1 MTGFAIGSLQGGA
14 EEQAALRIDG
24 RAYRL
29 SELARAARVDLP
41 ATTLGLFDRW
51 QTTFPVLEEL
61 ARSLRDLDVR
71 AVEGPSAALAQ
82 PVRPRKVFCVG
93 ANYADHLAEMG
104 DPAQRQPGRAPF
116 FFLKPA
122 TTALCGPGDTV
133 RIPRDCGFFDWEV
146 EVVAVFGAGGAD
158 IPPDQA
164 MNHVAGY
171 TLGIDFTARDQFIDP
186 GLLFKFNFSLGKC
199 QDDTAP
205 IGPWIVPS
213 AYLDGRDLDFSLDL
227 NGTRK
232 QSSNTR
238 HMLYGLDEQIAEIS
252 RRIRIEPGDILFTG
266 SPAGVGFPRG
276 ESVSDGDQVTARAT
290 GIGEFTVTARA
301 PYFSGADHCQGSS
314 TMRPV
319 ALPASSS

>member
-1 MTGFAIGSLQGGA
+1 MTGFAIGSLLDGA
-14 EEQAALRIDG
+14 AEQAALRIDG

-29 SELARAARVDLP
+29 SDLARAAHVDLP
-41 ATTLGLFDRW
+41 GTTLGLFAQW
-51 QTTFPVLEEL
+51 QATFPVLEDL
-61 ARSLRDLDVR
+61 ARSLPGLDVP
-71 AVEGPSAALAQ
+71 AVDEPAAVLGQ

-104 DPAQRQPGRAPF
+104 NPAERQPGRAPF

-133 RIPRDCGFFDWEV
+133 RIPRGCTFFDWEV
-146 EVVAVFGAGGAD
+146 EVVVVFGAGGGD
-158 IPPDQA
+158 IPPGQA

-171 TLGIDFTARDQFIDP
+171 TLGIDFTARDQFVDP

-213 AYLDGRDLDFSLDL
+213 AYLDGRDVDFSLDV

-238 HMLYGLDEQIAEIS
+238 QMLYGLDEQIAEIS

-276 ESVSDGDQVTARAT
+276 ESVKDGDQFTARAT
-290 GIGEFTVTARA
+290 GIGELMVTARA
-301 PYFSGADHCQGSS
+301 SGIKRD
-314 TMRPV
+314 
-319 ALPASSS
+319 

>member
-1 MTGFAIGSLQGGA
+1 MTGFAIGSLLDGA
-14 EEQAALRIDG
+14 GEQAALRIDG
-24 RAYRL
+24 RAYQL
-29 SELARAARVDLP
+29 SDLARAAHVDLP
-41 ATTLGLFDRW
+41 GTTLGLFDQW
-51 QTTFPVLEEL
+51 QATFPVLEDL
-61 ARSLRDLDVR
+61 ARSLPRLDVP
-71 AVEGPSAALAQ
+71 AVDEPSAVLAQ

-104 DPAQRQPGRAPF
+104 DPAERQQGRAPF

-133 RIPRDCGFFDWEV
+133 HIPRGCTFFDWEV
-146 EVVAVFGAGGAD
+146 EVVVVFGAGGAD
-158 IPPDQA
+158 IPQGQA

-205 IGPWIVPS
+205 VGPWIVPS
-213 AYLDGRDLDFSLDL
+213 ACLDGRDVDFSLDV

-276 ESVSDGDQVTARAT
+276 ESISDGDQVTARAT
-290 GIGEFTVTARA
+290 GIGELTVTARA
-301 PYFSGADHCQGSS
+301 SVFHQH
-314 TMRPV
+314 
-319 ALPASSS
+319 